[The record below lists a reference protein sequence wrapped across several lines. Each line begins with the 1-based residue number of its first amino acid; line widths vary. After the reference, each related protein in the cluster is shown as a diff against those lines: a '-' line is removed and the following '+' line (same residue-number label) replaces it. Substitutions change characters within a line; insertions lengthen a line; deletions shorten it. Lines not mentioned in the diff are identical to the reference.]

1 MNMTFSHLELLA
13 KAGARRRAADFA
25 LLASACSLGAASGFG
40 SKEAASRLQKLVGE
54 LQKASE

>member
-1 MNMTFSHLELLA
+1 MTYSQLELIT
-13 KAGARRRAADFA
+13 KAAARRRANDFA

-40 SKEAASRLQKLVGE
+40 SKDAASRLQKLVGE